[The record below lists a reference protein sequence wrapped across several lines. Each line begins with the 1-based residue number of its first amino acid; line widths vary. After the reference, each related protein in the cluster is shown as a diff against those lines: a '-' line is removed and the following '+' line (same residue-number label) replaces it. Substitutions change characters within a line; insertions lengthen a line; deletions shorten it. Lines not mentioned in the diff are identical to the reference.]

1 MLFLFIF
8 SLCVCVHVFPL
19 TYKKC
24 HKPNRIDEKH
34 KQTNDTVFFLEK
46 NEKKKSRRKNWSKF

>member
-1 MLFLFIF
+1 M
-8 SLCVCVHVFPL
+8 CVHVFPL

-46 NEKKKSRRKNWSKF
+46 NEKKKVKKKKLVKVLTSSFLIS

>member
-1 MLFLFIF
+1 M
-8 SLCVCVHVFPL
+8 CVHVFPL

-34 KQTNDTVFFLEK
+34 KQTNDTVFFRKER
-46 NEKKKSRRKNWSKF
+46 KKKVKKKKLVKVLTSSFLIS